1 MSSLNPP
8 SYGFV
13 IDNRRC
19 IGCHAC
25 TVACKTEHSDPV
37 GVNKT
42 WVQYLEKGVHPRTE
56 RAFHVLR
63 CNHCENAP
71 CVEMCPTASLTVR
84 EDGIVDFDSSRCI
97 GCKACMQACP
107 YDAIDIHPE
116 TGTATKCNYCAHR
129 VDAGREPACA
139 VVCPANAIITGDLSD
154 PESPIATL
162 VARQPTMVRKP
173 EKGTGPKVHY
183 IEGHREALEPL
194 SSHRSVRTLWGERP
208 RDATDPPEGMEPAL
222 ERGAPHRTYD
232 IQQRHAVS
240 WGWKVSAYLWT
251 KSIAAG
257 VVMVPALLAPFERR
271 SLIDASLGLGWII
284 ALIFLALTGVLLV
297 ADLKRP
303 ERFLWVMLRPQWS
316 SWLVRGA
323 YGISFYGLVVT
334 IGALSVGS
342 SSDSTAATVLLWLG
356 GIGGTFVAIYTGWLF
371 GQAKGRDLWQS
382 ALSPI
387 HLGFQAL
394 VAGAA
399 MLLLVEPTVLGDL
412 RGFLAMVLLIELPFI
427 LLEVFGKHSTE
438 AARRAAHSMT
448 VGVRGAWLYLG
459 AVGAGR
465 VLPILL
471 LWLSGGGEW
480 VHGCAALLS
489 LMGIAIWEHLWVEAP
504 QRLPLA

>member
-1 MSSLNPP
+1 MDSPNEL

-13 IDNRRC
+13 IDNRLC

-42 WVQYLEKGVHPRTE
+42 WVQYLEKGVHPRAE
-56 RAFHVLR
+56 RSFHVLR

-71 CVEMCPTASLTVR
+71 CVEICPTASLTVR
-84 EDGIVDFDSSRCI
+84 QDAIVDFDSSRCI

-116 TGTATKCNYCAHR
+116 TGTATKCNYCSHR

-139 VVCPANAIITGDLSD
+139 VVCPTNAIITGNLAD
-154 PESPIATL
+154 PGSRIARL
-162 VARQPTMVRKP
+162 VAGEPTMVRKP
-173 EKGTGPKVHY
+173 EKGTRPKIFY
-183 IEGHREALEPL
+183 IEGHREALDPL
-194 SSHRSVRTLWGERP
+194 ASQRSVRTLWGERP

-222 ERGAPHRTYD
+222 QRGAPHRTYD
-232 IQQRHAVS
+232 IHQRHAAS

-257 VVMVPALLAPFERR
+257 VVMVPAMLVPFERR
-271 SLIDASLGLGWII
+271 ALIDESIGLGWIV
-284 ALIFLALTGVLLV
+284 ALLFLAVTGVLLV
-297 ADLKRP
+297 SDLKRP
-303 ERFLWVMLRPQWS
+303 ERFLWVLLRPQWS

-323 YGISFYGLVVT
+323 YGITFFGCVVT
-334 IGALSVGS
+334 LGWWHGNPTDSWVG
-342 SSDSTAATVLLWLG
+342 LLLLALG

-382 ALSPI
+382 AWSPI

-399 MLLLVEPTVLGDL
+399 VLLLIRPVALSDL
-412 RGFLAMVLLIELPFI
+412 HGVLAMALLIELPFI

-438 AARRAAHSMT
+438 AARLASRSMT
-448 VGVRGAWLYLG
+448 LG
-459 AVGAGR
+459 ARGWWLLGGAIGVGR
-465 VLPILL
+465 IVPLML
-471 LWLSGGGEW
+471 LWGLPAAGLTHICSGLL
-480 VHGCAALLS
+480 ALV
-489 LMGIAIWEHLWVEAP
+489 GIAIWEHLWVEAP

>member
-1 MSSLNPP
+1 MSSRTAP

-42 WVQYLEKGVHPRTE
+42 WVQYLEKGVHPRAE

-63 CNHCENAP
+63 CNHCTDAP
-71 CVEMCPTASLTVR
+71 CVDMCPTASLTIR
-84 EDGIVDFDSSRCI
+84 EDAIVDFDPSRCI

-129 VDAGREPACA
+129 VDVGREPACA
-139 VVCPANAIITGDLSD
+139 VVCPAEAIITGDLSD
-154 PESPIATL
+154 PQSRIARL
-162 VARQPTMVRKP
+162 VAGEPTMVRKP
-173 EKGTGPKVHY
+173 EKGTGPKIHY
-183 IEGHREALEPL
+183 IEGHVEALDPL
-194 SSHRSVRTLWGERP
+194 ASHRSVRTLWGERP
-208 RDATDPPEGMEPAL
+208 RDATDPPPNAEVTYTQ
-222 ERGAPHRTYD
+222 GAPRRTYD

-257 VVMVPALLAPFERR
+257 AVMVPAMLVPFERV
-271 SLIDASLGLGWII
+271 SLIDDALSLGWII
-284 ALIFLALTGVLLV
+284 ALVFLALTGVLLV
-297 ADLKRP
+297 SDLKRP
-303 ERFLWVMLRPQWS
+303 ERFLWVMLRPQWN

-323 YGISFYGLVVT
+323 YGITFYGAVATL
-334 IGALSVGS
+334 GWWRADSV
-342 SSDSTAATVLLWLG
+342 DSTLGITILAIGGVL
-356 GIGGTFVAIYTGWLF
+356 GTFVAIYTGWLF
-371 GQAKGRDLWQS
+371 GQAKGRDFWQS

-387 HLGFQAL
+387 HLGFQAI

-399 MLLLVEPTVLGDL
+399 ILLLLRPENLSDL
-412 RGFLAMVLLIELPFI
+412 RGLLAVALIFELPFI
-427 LLEVFGKHSTE
+427 LLEVFGKHSTK
-438 AARRAAHSMT
+438 AASLAAHSMT
-448 VGVRGAWLYLG
+448 VGVRGWWLHGG
-459 AVGAGR
+459 AIFAGR
-465 VLPILL
+465 ILPILL
-471 LWLSGGGEW
+471 IVGLPASGIS
-480 VHGCAALLS
+480 HGLAALLA
-489 LMGIAIWEHLWVEAP
+489 LAGIAIWEHLWVEAP